1 MSEYADLMLDELVAI
16 QQSLTAEYETAR
28 KKYKQRMA
36 ELQPFLDAAWAEHT
50 ANEAAKADPAL
61 NQGIG

>member
-1 MSEYADLMLDELVAI
+1 MNEYADLVLDELLEI
-16 QQSLTAEYETAR
+16 QQELTAKYDAAR
-28 KKYKQRMA
+28 KEYKQRMA

-50 ANEAAKADPAL
+50 ANEAAKSDPAL